1 MALNKLK
8 FNSLNV
14 TPTAGKAIGF
24 NSSANGLEATLEGG
38 SMRFIKKLTASSDS
52 TLSFVDGASD
62 VVFDSTYKEY
72 LFIFNNI
79 HPSADAAILLFNGS
93 DEDSSHSYDVTKSTT
108 SFYAYQTENNSGQSL
123 VYDANQDLAQSTD
136 FQRLGSSVGND
147 NDQALSGYLRIF
159 NPSST
164 TFAKHFLAETHI
176 SSHENLA
183 LHFFYAGYFN
193 DTDDITA
200 IQFKFDSGTI
210 DSGTITLYGIN

>member
-38 SMRFIKKLTASSDS
+38 SMRFIKKLTASSDN

-79 HPSADAAILLFNGS
+79 HPSADAAIFLFNGS

-123 VYDANQDLAQSTD
+123 TYDAN
-136 FQRLGSSVGND
+136 G
-147 NDQALSGYLRIF
+147 
-159 NPSST
+159 
-164 TFAKHFLAETHI
+164 
-176 SSHENLA
+176 
-183 LHFFYAGYFN
+183 
-193 DTDDITA
+193 
-200 IQFKFDSGTI
+200 
-210 DSGTITLYGIN
+210 

>member
-1 MALNKLK
+1 MALNKLN
-8 FNSLNV
+8 FNSINV
-14 TPTAGKAIGF
+14 TPTASKGIGF
-24 NSSANGLEATLEGG
+24 DSGADDLEATFSGG
-38 SMRFIKKLTASSDS
+38 SMNFIKKLTASSDS
-52 TLSFVDGASD
+52 TLSFVDGSSS

-79 HPSADAAILLFNGS
+79 HPSADAAIFLFNGS

-123 VYDANQDLAQSTD
+123 TYDANQDLAQSTD
-136 FQRLGSSVGND
+136 FQRLGTSIGND

-183 LHFFYAGYFN
+183 LHFFFAGYFN
-193 DTDDITA
+193 DTDDVTS
-200 IQFKFDSGTI
+200 IQFKMDSGNI
-210 DSGTITLYGIN
+210 DSGTISLYGIS